1 MFCRNTWCT
10 THHERTVEALYSS
23 DDNECVV
30 RSGTAVTSRL
40 YSVSSSFAYG
50 FFKTAHQAEK
60 SLLSCRGEL
69 SDVAVTQRTGNCC
82 WLLFNALVATTSAR
96 QRHDS
101 RPMARAH
108 QTLVFFSELTSS
120 VVNFNCL
127 TVRQAPGPAA
137 LVVILYYVHVR
148 RCTVIACSNA
158 HA

>member
-10 THHERTVEALYSS
+10 TQHERTVTALYSS

-30 RSGTAVTSRL
+30 RSDTAVTSRL

-60 SLLSCRGEL
+60 SLLSCRDEL
-69 SDVAVTQRTGNCC
+69 SDVTVTQRTGNCC

-101 RPMARAH
+101 RPMAQRLPEH
-108 QTLVFFSELTSS
+108 TLGYS
-120 VVNFNCL
+120 
-127 TVRQAPGPAA
+127 TVRRRAGRFTTTPAHTTA
-137 LVVILYYVHVR
+137 TNNT
-148 RCTVIACSNA
+148 RCPSGAKCTWPVSWVGELCL
-158 HA
+158 